1 MRVVKLPLGVFQVL
15 SCANVA
21 RSRAACTVR
30 AVCRVPVSSCQ
41 ACSITQ
47 ASWPSTFSRR
57 RLEVASIARWIALP
71 WPACM

>member
-1 MRVVKLPLGVFQVL
+1 MRVVKLPLGVVHVL
-15 SCANVA
+15 SCASVA

-41 ACSITQ
+41 VCSITH
-47 ASWPSTFSRR
+47 ASPPSTVSRR

-71 WPACM
+71 GPACM